1 MTNSSIMMN
10 YIEKNYSRTQAFCSP
25 IYIPSRTSTQF
36 LRCRSISHQTHLFRV
51 SKPRTNIIIA
61 KVSPEAPKDISKAT
75 EEEKPSIYN
84 SNAINS
90 LPQSLNGNEE
100 PIQESKNIQR
110 DILAT
115 VAWIAVAAAAAVGI
129 GYVDG
134 TQRGIEFVTAYV
146 VEYSLSVD
154 NLFVFLLIFNYFR
167 VDRHSQ
173 ARVLSWGIVG
183 AIACRGFMI
192 VAGSELTRRSH
203 LVTLGFAGLLLY
215 SAANLLLSNDD
226 EEEDFS
232 KNKIVRFWRRL
243 LPFSEEYDGDK
254 FFTIASNGVR
264 LATPLLLV
272 LLCIEASD
280 VVFALDSVPAVIG
293 ISDDPAVIYGSN
305 ILAISGLRNLF
316 FVLSDAIGD
325 LRFLQQALAIVL
337 GFVGGK
343 MAAGVAGFEVGT
355 IQSLSVVV
363 GTLAA
368 GVGFSLAFPEK
379 QDVTD
384 DKGT

>member
-1 MTNSSIMMN
+1 MMN
-10 YIEKNYSRTQAFCSP
+10 YIEKLHSQTPAFCSP
-25 IYIPSRTSTQF
+25 VHIPSRISSQF
-36 LRCRSISHQTHLFRV
+36 LRSRSISHQNHLFRV
-51 SKPRTNIIIA
+51 SRPRTNIIIA
-61 KVSPEAPKDISKAT
+61 KVSPDAPKDTSKAV
-75 EEEKPSIYN
+75 EQQKPAINN
-84 SNAINS
+84 SNS
-90 LPQSLNGNEE
+90 VDSSPQSLNGNDE
-100 PIQESKNIQR
+100 PIQESKNLKR
-110 DILAT
+110 DIIAT
-115 VAWIAVAAAAAVGI
+115 VAWVAVAAAAAVGI

-173 ARVLSWGIVG
+173 ARVLSWGIIG
-183 AIACRGFMI
+183 AILCRGFMI

-203 LVTLGFAGLLLY
+203 LVTLGFAGLLIY
-215 SAANLLLSNDD
+215 SAGNLLFNNDD

-232 KNKIVRFWRRL
+232 NNKIVRFWRGL
-243 LPFSEEYDGDK
+243 FPFAEQYDGDK
-254 FFTIASNGVR
+254 FFTKAADGAR

-293 ISDDPAVIYGSN
+293 ISDDAAVIYGSN

-325 LRFLQQALAIVL
+325 LRFLQQALAVVL
-337 GFVGGK
+337 GFVGTK
-343 MAAGVAGFEVGT
+343 MAAGIAGYEIGT
-355 IQSLSVVV
+355 VQSLSVVV

-368 GVGFSLAFPEK
+368 GVGFSLAFPEN
-379 QDVTD
+379 QDVAD
-384 DKGT
+384 NNGR